1 MIVRIEGEIVEVEAP
16 CVHLRVGPMVYA
28 LYVPAFDLQSL
39 HGRVGSTAV
48 FETFHYFEAQG
59 QGTTLLPRL
68 IGFSSSADRAFFE
81 LFTTVKGIGNRKA
94 LRAMALPTRTI
105 ASAIASR
112 DLDTLKTLPEIGRR
126 TAETIVAELH
136 EKMEPFLAGG
146 AALPTG
152 EVKEVTRSG
161 LAHDALAVLIRLG
174 EPRHLAV
181 QWIDRALT
189 LEPEIADAQTL
200 VTAAFRIKTG

>member
-1 MIVRIEGEIVEVEAP
+1 MIVRIEGEIVAVDGP
-16 CVHLRVGPMVYA
+16 CVLLRVGPMVYE
-28 LYVPAFDLQSL
+28 LHVPACDLQAL
-39 HGRVGSTAV
+39 GGRVGETVA
-48 FETFHYFEAQG
+48 FETFHYFESQG

-68 IGFSSSADRAFFE
+68 LGFASRLDREFFE

-105 ASAIASR
+105 AAAIASR
-112 DLDTLKTLPEIGRR
+112 DLDVLKSLPEVGRR

-146 AALPTG
+146 AAPVVAAG
-152 EVKEVTRSG
+152 PFGRG
-161 LAHDALAVLIRLG
+161 LLAQDALAVLIRLG

-189 LEPEIADAQTL
+189 LEPEIEDAQRL
-200 VTAAFRIKTG
+200 VTAAFRVKTG

>member
-1 MIVRIEGEIVEVEAP
+1 MIVRIEGEIVAVDGP
-16 CVHLRVGPMVYA
+16 CVLLRVGPMVYE
-28 LYVPAFDLQSL
+28 LHVPACDLQAL
-39 HGRVGSTAV
+39 GGRVGETVA
-48 FETFHYFEAQG
+48 FETFHYFESQG

-68 IGFSSSADRAFFE
+68 LGFASRLDREFFE

-105 ASAIASR
+105 AAAIASR
-112 DLDTLKTLPEIGRR
+112 DLDVLKSLPEVGRR

-146 AALPTG
+146 AAPVVAAG
-152 EVKEVTRSG
+152 PFGRG
-161 LAHDALAVLIRLG
+161 LLAQDALSVLIRLG

-189 LEPEIADAQTL
+189 LEPEIEDAQRL
-200 VTAAFRIKTG
+200 VTAAFRVKTG

>member
-1 MIVRIEGEIVEVEAP
+1 MIVRIEGEIVAVDGP
-16 CVHLRVGPMVYA
+16 CVLLRVGPFVYE
-28 LYVPAFDLQSL
+28 LHVPACDLQSL
-39 HGRVGSTAV
+39 SGRVGETVA
-48 FETFHYFEAQG
+48 FETFHYFESQG

-68 IGFSSSADRAFFE
+68 LGFASRLDREFFE

-94 LRAMALPTRTI
+94 LRAMALPARRI
-105 ASAIASR
+105 AAAIASR
-112 DLDTLKTLPEIGRR
+112 DLDVLKSLPEVGRR

-146 AALPTG
+146 AAPAQAPG
-152 EVKEVTRSG
+152 APVGRG
-161 LAHDALAVLIRLG
+161 LLAQDALAVLIRLG

-189 LEPEIADAQTL
+189 LEPEIEDAQRL
-200 VTAAFRIKTG
+200 VTAAFRVKTG

>member
-1 MIVRIEGEIVEVEAP
+1 MIVRVEGEIVAVDGP
-16 CVHLRVGPMVYA
+16 CVLLGVGPMIYEVH
-28 LYVPAFDLQSL
+28 VPACDLQALS
-39 HGRVGSTAV
+39 GRIGETVA
-48 FETFHYFEAQG
+48 FETFHYFESQG

-68 IGFSSSADRAFFE
+68 LGFASRLDREFFE

-94 LRAMALPTRTI
+94 LRAMALPTRRI
-105 ASAIASR
+105 AAAIAAR
-112 DLDTLKTLPEIGRR
+112 DLDVLKSLPEVGRR

-146 AALPTG
+146 AAPSQVVGPLG
-152 EVKEVTRSG
+152 RGAV
-161 LAHDALAVLIRLG
+161 AQDALAVLVRLG

-189 LEPEIADAQTL
+189 IEPEIEDAQRL
-200 VTAAFRIKTG
+200 VTAAFRVKTG

>member
-1 MIVRIEGEIVEVEAP
+1 MIVRIEGEIVAVDGP
-16 CVHLRVGPMVYA
+16 CVLLRVGPMVYE
-28 LYVPAFDLQSL
+28 LHVPACDLQALSA
-39 HGRVGSTAV
+39 RVGETAA
-48 FETFHYFEAQG
+48 FETFHYFESQG

-68 IGFSSSADRAFFE
+68 LGFASRLDREFFE

-94 LRAMALPTRTI
+94 LRAMALPARRI
-105 ASAIASR
+105 AAAIASR
-112 DLDTLKTLPEIGRR
+112 DLDVLKSLPEVGRR

-146 AALPTG
+146 AAPVVAAG
-152 EVKEVTRSG
+152 PFGRG
-161 LAHDALAVLIRLG
+161 LLAQDALSVLIRLG

-189 LEPEIADAQTL
+189 LEPEIEDAQRL
-200 VTAAFRIKTG
+200 VTAAFRVKTG